1 MEAKEYFGGNVQ
13 HIKVGDHT
21 KDVQAYLDYYAI
33 VGDDDNGKMMTDA
46 EFEAYKKKWPELELI
61 IYMYFIVIKTDK
73 NAKR

>member
-1 MEAKEYFGGNVQ
+1 MQAKEYFGGNVQ

-46 EFEAYKKKWPELELI
+46 EFEAYKKK
-61 IYMYFIVIKTDK
+61 
-73 NAKR
+73 

>member
-1 MEAKEYFGGNVQ
+1 MESNSYFGGNVQ

-46 EFEAYKKKWPELELI
+46 EFEEYKKKWQELELI
-61 IYMYFIVIKTDK
+61 IYMYFM
-73 NAKR
+73 

>member
-1 MEAKEYFGGNVQ
+1 MQINSYLGGNVE

-46 EFEAYKKKWPELELI
+46 EFEAYKKKWL
-61 IYMYFIVIKTDK
+61 V
-73 NAKR
+73 